1 MKVIE
6 IFEGDLAKKL
16 VSAFNDGYKDGYNAA
31 SEKYTSELKTCR
43 NELCLRCGNYKNS
56 HRGACDGCRW
66 KDGG

>member
-16 VSAFNDGYKDGYNAA
+16 VSAFNEGYKTAKETY
-31 SEKYTSELKTCR
+31 ERELKTCR